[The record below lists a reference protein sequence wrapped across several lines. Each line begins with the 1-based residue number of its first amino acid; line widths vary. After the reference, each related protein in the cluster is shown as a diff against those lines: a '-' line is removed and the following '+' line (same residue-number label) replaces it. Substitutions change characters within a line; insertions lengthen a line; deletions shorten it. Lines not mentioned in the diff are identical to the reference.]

1 VLLEFSGLQ
10 DVLDDDS
17 LGVEKIA
24 QEAAVA
30 TPKELLGTHDRSPL
44 ASSDSKD
51 LLDAQVEL
59 LGQHVVGI
67 ATKADALKTL
77 IGREIPT
84 GTMPTPP
91 QGLYPGIFDIS
102 TRQLFLKIAAVEMGK
117 LPRAREAANIDKS
130 PNLELLQQSKKT
142 LH

>member
-1 VLLEFSGLQ
+1 MVRGLLPGSRDQREWIKDVLSYDPGVQSKSVLLEFSGLQ

-30 TPKELLGTHDRSPL
+30 TPKELLGTHDRCPL

-51 LLDAQVEL
+51 LLDSQVEL
-59 LGQHVVGI
+59 LGQHVIGI
-67 ATKADALKTL
+67 ATKADALKTF
-77 IGREIPT
+77 IGRDIPT

-91 QGLYPGIFDIS
+91 QGLYP
-102 TRQLFLKIAAVEMGK
+102 
-117 LPRAREAANIDKS
+117 
-130 PNLELLQQSKKT
+130 
-142 LH
+142 

>member
-1 VLLEFSGLQ
+1 MTTP
-10 DVLDDDS
+10 
-17 LGVEKIA
+17 LGMEVIA

-44 ASSDSKD
+44 ASSNSKEPFDSQ
-51 LLDAQVEL
+51 AEL

-77 IGREIPT
+77 IGRDIPT
-84 GTMPTPP
+84 GTMATPP

-102 TRQLFLKIAAVEMGK
+102 TRQFSLKIAAIEVGE
-117 LPRAREAANIDKS
+117 LPRAGKTADVDKG
-130 PNLELLQQSKKT
+130 PNLELLQQSKII